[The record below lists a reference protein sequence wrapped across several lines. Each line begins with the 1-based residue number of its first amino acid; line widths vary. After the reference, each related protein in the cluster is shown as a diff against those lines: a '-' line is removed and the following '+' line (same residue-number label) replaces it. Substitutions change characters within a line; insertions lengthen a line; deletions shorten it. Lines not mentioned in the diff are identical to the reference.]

1 MLDVLP
7 YPLEKCASSSGLV
20 VKKTGAFSNPQL
32 PKLLILVL
40 LPRMLNRRWSVSIK
54 TERKKTEHAVFQN
67 NKTSALWHV
76 KVQDIHLSDLTIRQ
90 KQEEK
95 INRGYI
101 PNSIPSIL
109 HSESVLLT
117 FLTELKVKVQNKHPT
132 TCSPCFEHHIK
143 NKLDP
148 WFKFIEVNLW
158 TS

>member
-67 NKTSALWHV
+67 NKTS
-76 KVQDIHLSDLTIRQ
+76 KV
-90 KQEEK
+90 
-95 INRGYI
+95 
-101 PNSIPSIL
+101 
-109 HSESVLLT
+109 
-117 FLTELKVKVQNKHPT
+117 TEFCTV
-132 TCSPCFEHHIK
+132 TC
-143 NKLDP
+143 
-148 WFKFIEVNLW
+148 
-158 TS
+158 